1 MTAGGTFEGR
11 GLDCVR
17 GERVVFQDLDFSVE
31 AGAALMV
38 TGPNGSGKSSLLRLA
53 AGLLQPARGHLL
65 WDGAEIAGAIEAHRA
80 RLAFVGHLDAL
91 KPSLT
96 VAENLSFW
104 SALSTA
110 HGRLDDAALD
120 AALDRFGL
128 AALAG
133 VAARLLSAGERRRA
147 ALARLAVSSAALWLL
162 DEPTAALDAAS
173 TATLIELLEAHRV
186 GGGLV
191 VVASHVDLGLGGA
204 AALDLGARPGPTP

>member
-1 MTAGGTFEGR
+1 MIAGGTFEGR

-17 GERVVFQDLDFSVE
+17 GERVVFQDLDFSIE
-31 AGAALMV
+31 RGAALMV

-53 AGLLQPARGHLL
+53 AGLLKPARGHVL
-65 WDGAEIAGAIEAHRA
+65 WDGAEIVATIEAHRA
-80 RLAFVGHLDAL
+80 RLAFIGHLDAL

-96 VAENLSFW
+96 VAENVSFW

-110 HGRLDDAALD
+110 RGRLDDATLD

-128 AALAG
+128 ASLAG

-147 ALARLAVSSAALWLL
+147 ALARLAVSRAALWLL
-162 DEPTAALDAAS
+162 DEPTAGLDAAS
-173 TATLIELLEAHRV
+173 TAALGEVLEAHRAE
-186 GGGLV
+186 GGLV

-204 AALDLGARPGPTP
+204 AALDLGARPGPRT